1 MTIDRVPWNL
11 RDVGLASAVVVA
23 GLVVSVFVFGAVY
36 VSRDGDPTTRDT
48 LVVAAVLSGLMVAGA
63 WVFGALKY
71 HVGWTAFGL
80 VPASGWRAYGVA
92 ALALITSLMFTGL
105 YGAVVSAAGVEVLEP
120 PEVPEVFLGE
130 GLGLLGTVFV
140 LGFVGPFAEEIFF
153 RGFIY
158 GALRNR
164 FTPYGAIAISAAVF
178 AVLHADLGVL
188 LPIFGTGL
196 ALAWVYEKTGS
207 LWPPLAAHTAQNLL
221 ALSVSV

>member
-1 MTIDRVPWNL
+1 MIIGRVPWNL
-11 RDVGLASAVVVA
+11 RDVGLATAAVVL
-23 GLVVSVFVFGAVY
+23 GLVVSVILLSAIY
-36 VSRDGDPTTRDT
+36 ASREGDPTTRDT

-63 WVFGALKY
+63 WVFGPLKY
-71 HVGWTAFGL
+71 RVGWAAFGL
-80 VPASGWRAYGVA
+80 VPASGRRAYGLA
-92 ALALITSLMFTGL
+92 ALALIASLVFTGI

-120 PEVPEVFLGE
+120 PKVPEVFLGE
-130 GLGLLGTVFV
+130 GRGLLGTVLV

-164 FTPYGAIAISAAVF
+164 FTPYGAIALSAAVF

-188 LPIFGTGL
+188 VPIFVTGL
-196 ALAWVYEKTGS
+196 ALAWVYQKTGS

-221 ALSVSV
+221 ALGVSV